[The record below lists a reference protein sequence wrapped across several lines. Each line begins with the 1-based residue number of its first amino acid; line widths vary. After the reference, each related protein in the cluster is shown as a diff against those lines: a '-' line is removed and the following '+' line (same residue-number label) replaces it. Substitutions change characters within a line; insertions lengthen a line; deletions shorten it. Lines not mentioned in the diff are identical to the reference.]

1 MISEIQGK
9 AKHQLP
15 ATLRVILHTSV
26 IHFLFAWNHH
36 LISQPNQSQKKN
48 KKKSKIISG
57 IALLEHLSLARKA
70 KQKFKEK
77 TIFKVLENVCS
88 SQKNEKL
95 FILPIE
101 SRIL

>member
-1 MISEIQGK
+1 M
-9 AKHQLP
+9 
-15 ATLRVILHTSV
+15 
-26 IHFLFAWNHH
+26 
-36 LISQPNQSQKKN
+36 ISQPNQSQKK

-57 IALLEHLSLARKA
+57 IALLEHLSLARKT
-70 KQKFKEK
+70 KQKFKAK